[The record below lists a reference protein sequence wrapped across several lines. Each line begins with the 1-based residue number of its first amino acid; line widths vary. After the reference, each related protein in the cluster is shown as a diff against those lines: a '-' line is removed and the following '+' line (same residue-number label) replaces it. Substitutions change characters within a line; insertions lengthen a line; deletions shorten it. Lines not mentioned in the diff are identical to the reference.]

1 MKKKLYVTPCVRVT
15 NVKLEG
21 MIAGSTGGGGG
32 FAPSGG
38 REAKDDNADW
48 EGWDE

>member
-21 MIAGSTGGGGG
+21 MIAGSGGQGYNIDPDEG
-32 FAPSGG
+32 
-38 REAKDDNADW
+38 AKNEIDMENEW
-48 EGWDE
+48 

>member
-21 MIAGSTGGGGG
+21 MIAGSGGGAHIEDDDEG
-32 FAPSGG
+32 
-38 REAKDDNADW
+38 AKNEIDMENEW
-48 EGWDE
+48 